1 MYYIFNSEG
10 VLVGTS
16 NHEPD
21 QTDLSSRGEYYSKDE
36 SELQLNFNR
45 VVGGKYGGI
54 YEAVETPEDVA
65 QQQTAKIVSQRNKLL
80 TKSDWVV
87 TRHLEEKMTGKDHT
101 LSEEQFAEFLNYR
114 QELRDI
120 TRLENF
126 PFISLPET
134 PKFLE

>member
-1 MYYIFNSEG
+1 MFYIFNADG
-10 VLVGTS
+10 NLVGTS
-16 NHEPD
+16 DYEPNIEDLQTRNEYFTESD
-21 QTDLSSRGEYYSKDE
+21 Q
-36 SELQLNFNR
+36 ELIFNK

-54 YEAVETPEDVA
+54 YEIVETPEEVA
-65 QQQTAKIVSQRNKLL
+65 QQQTAKIVSQRNTLL

-87 TRHLEEKMTGKDHT
+87 TRHLEEKMTGKDQT
-101 LSEEQFAEFLNYR
+101 ISEEQFVEFLNYR

-120 TRLENF
+120 TKLEDF

>member
-1 MYYIFNSEG
+1 MFYIFNTQG
-10 VLVGTS
+10 NLVGTS
-16 NHEPD
+16 DYEPNLED
-21 QTDLSSRGEYYSKDE
+21 LQTRNEYFTESNQDLI
-36 SELQLNFNR
+36 FNR

-54 YEAVETPEDVA
+54 YEIAETPEDVT
-65 QQQTAKIVSQRNKLL
+65 QQQNTKIVSHRNSLL
-80 TKSDWVV
+80 TKFDWIV

-101 LSEEQFAEFLNYR
+101 LSEEHFVEFLKYR

-120 TRLENF
+120 NKLENF